1 MEIVNQIITNKC
13 IVVPFCLWIIIQV
26 FKFVYELI
34 VNKKIDFKCLKSTL
48 QQEKLF

>member
-13 IVVPFCLWIIIQV
+13 IVVPFFLWLIIQI

-34 VNKKIDFKCLKSTL
+34 VNKKIYFKM
-48 QQEKLF
+48 LFGAGGIPSSH